1 MSAELAPRPQQ
12 ARTAAARPTSLRP
25 VLRALPQRVRQQQ
38 MGRLGF
44 AILIVVMLAAGL
56 AGLLVLNTT
65 IQAQSMQIA
74 QETRNLNVL
83 QHQQAVLAAEVD
95 HLRGP
100 QNLQEQA
107 KKLGMRP
114 NPYGSYIDLRTGK
127 VIGTQTKVDG
137 KKVPGVIGET
147 AKPEVGQP

>member
-1 MSAELAPRPQQ
+1 M
-12 ARTAAARPTSLRP
+12 
-25 VLRALPQRVRQQQ
+25 RALPQRVRQQQ

-107 KKLGMRP
+107 KK
-114 NPYGSYIDLRTGK
+114 
-127 VIGTQTKVDG
+127 
-137 KKVPGVIGET
+137 
-147 AKPEVGQP
+147 

>member
-1 MSAELAPRPQQ
+1 MSAEPAPRPHPAKVAA
-12 ARTAAARPTSLRP
+12 ARTAPRRP
-25 VLRALPQRVRQQQ
+25 VLRALPRRVQQQ
-38 MGRLGF
+38 RMGRLGF

-83 QHQQAVLAAEVD
+83 QHQQAVLGAEVD

-100 QNLQEQA
+100 QNLQEEA

-127 VIGTQTKVDG
+127 VMGTQTRVDG
-137 KKVPGVIGET
+137 KEAPGLIGEM
-147 AKPEVGQP
+147 AKPELGQP

>member
-1 MSAELAPRPQQ
+1 
-12 ARTAAARPTSLRP
+12 
-25 VLRALPQRVRQQQ
+25 

-44 AILIVVMLAAGL
+44 AILIVVMLGIGL

-83 QHQQAVLAAEVD
+83 QHQQAVLAADVD

-100 QNLQEQA
+100 QNLQEEA

-127 VIGTQTKVDG
+127 VMGTQTKVNG
-137 KKVPGVIGET
+137 KEALGVIGET
-147 AKPEVGQP
+147 AKPKVDKP

>member
-1 MSAELAPRPQQ
+1 MSAEPAPRPHQ

-74 QETRNLNVL
+74 RRRAISTSCNTSRLFWLLRSITFVVRRTSRN
-83 QHQQAVLAAEVD
+83 
-95 HLRGP
+95 
-100 QNLQEQA
+100 
-107 KKLGMRP
+107 RP
-114 NPYGSYIDLRTGK
+114 RSS
-127 VIGTQTKVDG
+127 
-137 KKVPGVIGET
+137 
-147 AKPEVGQP
+147 A

>member
-1 MSAELAPRPQQ
+1 M
-12 ARTAAARPTSLRP
+12 
-25 VLRALPQRVRQQQ
+25 RQQQ

-83 QHQQAVLAAEVD
+83 QHQQAVLAAEV
-95 HLRGP
+95 
-100 QNLQEQA
+100 
-107 KKLGMRP
+107 
-114 NPYGSYIDLRTGK
+114 
-127 VIGTQTKVDG
+127 
-137 KKVPGVIGET
+137 
-147 AKPEVGQP
+147 

>member
-1 MSAELAPRPQQ
+1 
-12 ARTAAARPTSLRP
+12 
-25 VLRALPQRVRQQQ
+25 

-137 KKVPGVIGET
+137 KEVPGVIGET
-147 AKPEVGQP
+147 AKPEGGQP

>member
-1 MSAELAPRPQQ
+1 MSAEPAPRPQQ

-74 QETRNLNVL
+74 Q
-83 QHQQAVLAAEVD
+83 VD

-127 VIGTQTKVDG
+127 VIGTQTTVDG
-137 KKVPGVIGET
+137 KEVPGVIGET